1 MRIAKPD
8 LGWMFLVV
16 ALLSLVSCEQAHAE
30 VFHTART
37 LKPRALSLG
46 LEPQVMLVQP
56 PAYQLNLHGGLGLAQ
71 AIDLGILYELPLTGA
86 YAPASL
92 GVDVEVGILSDSAAS
107 PALSFALGAHVDD
120 WNWYYLDG
128 TLMLSKVFHRFEPF
142 VALDVDLSLP
152 PAEVVPRFRLVG
164 GLDFHLSRVTE
175 LIIELGIG
183 LRGNTSYLS
192 AGFNFYI

>member
-1 MRIAKPD
+1 
-8 LGWMFLVV
+8 
-16 ALLSLVSCEQAHAE
+16 
-30 VFHTART
+30 
-37 LKPRALSLG
+37 
-46 LEPQVMLVQP
+46 
-56 PAYQLNLHGGLGLAQ
+56 
-71 AIDLGILYELPLTGA
+71 
-86 YAPASL
+86 
-92 GVDVEVGILSDSAAS
+92 
-107 PALSFALGAHVDD
+107 
-120 WNWYYLDG
+120 
-128 TLMLSKVFHRFEPF
+128 MLSKVFHRFEPF